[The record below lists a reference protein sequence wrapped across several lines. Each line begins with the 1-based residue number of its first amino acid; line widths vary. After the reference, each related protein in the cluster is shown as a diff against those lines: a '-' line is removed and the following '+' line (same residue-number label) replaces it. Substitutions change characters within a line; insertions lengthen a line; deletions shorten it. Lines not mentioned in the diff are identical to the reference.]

1 MTHPPLAIDVLDRC
15 GEHRGDDEWLTAAWE
30 QAQIVVCDPEN
41 ERIAA
46 DEEGLHYFDA
56 DTAPEGERVYLGGDR
71 PPVFAVLADLPDG
84 LPGRWIRPDWDRRDL
99 AIAVQA
105 IAIGHW
111 HATYRFH
118 PTTGEPLRSRLA
130 GWELAADTGRP
141 VFPRTDP
148 AVIVLI
154 DDGADR
160 VLLAQHRRYGGP
172 PKGSPADTPQVS
184 TGLGTSAQASAG
196 LSTSAQA
203 LAGLSTSAQASTRH
217 SRYACIAGFVEPGE
231 SAEAAV
237 HREVGEEIGIKLD
250 RLEYVSSQPWPY
262 PRSLMLAYRATA
274 DPDQELVLQ
283 DDEIADARWFTRE
296 EVRRMWVATDDATPS
311 AVRISIAR
319 FLIDGWLAEA

>member
-1 MTHPPLAIDVLDRC
+1 MTHPPLAIDVFDRF
-15 GEHRGDDEWLTAAWE
+15 GERRGDDEWLAAAWE
-30 QAQIVVCDPEN
+30 QARIVVCDPDN

-46 DEEGLHYFDA
+46 DDSGLHYFDA
-56 DTAPEGERVYLGGDR
+56 DTAPAGERVYLGGEH

-118 PTTGEPLRSRLA
+118 PTTGEPLRSRSA
-130 GWELAADTGRP
+130 GWELAADSGRP

-172 PKGSPADTPQVS
+172 PKVAVP
-184 TGLGTSAQASAG
+184 
-196 LSTSAQA
+196 
-203 LAGLSTSAQASTRH
+203 ASTRP
-217 SRYACIAGFVEPGE
+217 STAPPASTRQGRYACIAGFVEPGE

-237 HREVGEEIGIKLD
+237 HREVGEEIGIKID
-250 RLEYVSSQPWPY
+250 RLAYVSSQPWPY

-274 DPDQELVLQ
+274 DPTQEMVLQ

-296 EVRRMWVATDDATPS
+296 EVRQMWLDTADSTPS

-319 FLIDGWLAEA
+319 FLIEGWLAETA

>member
-1 MTHPPLAIDVLDRC
+1 MSHPPLAIDVLDRF
-15 GEHRGDDEWLTAAWE
+15 GERRGDDEWLTAAWE
-30 QAQIVVCDPEN
+30 QAQIVVCDPVN

-46 DEEGLHYFDA
+46 DEDGLHYFDA
-56 DTAPEGERVYLGGDR
+56 ETAPEGQRIYLGGEQ
-71 PPVFAVLADLPDG
+71 PPVFTVLADLPDG

-118 PTTGEPLRSRLA
+118 PTTGEPLEARQA
-130 GWELAADTGRP
+130 GWELEAVSGRP

-160 VLLAQHRRYGGP
+160 VLLAQHRRYSGAPKTGP
-172 PKGSPADTPQVS
+172 AAVRSN
-184 TGLGTSAQASAG
+184 
-196 LSTSAQA
+196 
-203 LAGLSTSAQASTRH
+203 
-217 SRYACIAGFVEPGE
+217 RYACIAGFVEPGE

-237 HREVGEEIGIKLD
+237 HREVGEEIGIKID
-250 RLEYVSSQPWPY
+250 RLTYVSSQPWPY
-262 PRSLMLAYRATA
+262 PRSLMLGYRATA
-274 DPDQELVLQ
+274 DPAQPFSLQ
-283 DDEIADARWFTRE
+283 ADEISDARWFTRE
-296 EVRRMWVATDDATPS
+296 EVRQMWVETEDSTPS

-319 FLIDGWLAEA
+319 FLIDGWLAGG

>member
-1 MTHPPLAIDVLDRC
+1 MTHPPLAIDVLDRF
-15 GEHRGDDEWLTAAWE
+15 GEHRGDDEWLAAAWE

-46 DEEGLHYFDA
+46 DEDGLHYFDA

-84 LPGRWIRPDWDRRDL
+84 LPGRWIKPDWERRDL

-172 PKGSPADTPQVS
+172 PKGSPPDTPQ
-184 TGLGTSAQASAG
+184 QASTR
-196 LSTSAQA
+196 LST
-203 LAGLSTSAQASTRH
+203 LTSPQASTRH

-296 EVRRMWVATDDATPS
+296 EVRRMWVATDDSTPS

-319 FLIDGWLAEA
+319 FLIDGWLAEP

>member
-1 MTHPPLAIDVLDRC
+1 MSHPPLAIDVLDRF

-30 QAQIVVCDPEN
+30 QAQIVVCDPVN
-41 ERIAA
+41 ERIAG
-46 DEEGLHYFDA
+46 DEEGLHYYDA
-56 DTAPEGERVYLGGDR
+56 DTAPEGQRVYLGGDS
-71 PPVFAVLADLPDG
+71 PPVFTVLTDLPDG

-118 PTTGEPLRSRLA
+118 PTTGEPLQARQA

-160 VLLAQHRRYGGP
+160 VLLAQHRRYSGAPKTGP
-172 PKGSPADTPQVS
+172 AAVRSG
-184 TGLGTSAQASAG
+184 
-196 LSTSAQA
+196 
-203 LAGLSTSAQASTRH
+203 
-217 SRYACIAGFVEPGE
+217 RYACIAGFVEPGE

-237 HREVGEEIGIKLD
+237 HREVGEEIGIKID

-274 DPDQELVLQ
+274 DPAQQLVLQ
-283 DDEIADARWFTRE
+283 AEEITDARWFTRD
-296 EVRRMWVATDDATPS
+296 EVRQMWVDTQDSTPS

-319 FLIDGWLAEA
+319 FLIDGWLAEG

>member
-1 MTHPPLAIDVLDRC
+1 MSHPPLAIDVLDRF
-15 GEHRGDDEWLTAAWE
+15 GERRGDDEWLAAAWE
-30 QAQIVVCDPEN
+30 QAQIVVCDPDN

-46 DEEGLHYFDA
+46 DDEGLHFFDA
-56 DTAPEGERVYLGGDR
+56 ATAPEGPRIYLGGEH
-71 PPVFAVLADLPDG
+71 PPVFAVFADLPDG
-84 LPGRWIRPDWDRRDL
+84 LPGRWIKPDWDRRDL

-105 IAIGHW
+105 IAVGQW

-118 PTTGEPLRSRLA
+118 PTTGAPLRPQMA
-130 GWELAADTGRP
+130 GWELTAETGRP

-172 PKGSPADTPQVS
+172 PKPAAPPSLAVNPQVTAANAAS
-184 TGLGTSAQASAG
+184 SAQVATSANASASRG
-196 LSTSAQA
+196 
-203 LAGLSTSAQASTRH
+203 ASTR
-217 SRYACIAGFVEPGE
+217 SGRYACIAGFVEPGE

-250 RLEYVSSQPWPY
+250 RLDYVSSQPWPY

-274 DPDQELVLQ
+274 DPTQELTLQ
-283 DDEIADARWFTRE
+283 DDEIADARWFTRD
-296 EVRRMWVATDDATPS
+296 EVRQMWVDTDDTTPS

-319 FLIDGWLAEA
+319 FLIDGWLAEAA

>member
-1 MTHPPLAIDVLDRC
+1 MSHPPLAIDVLDRL
-15 GEHRGDDEWLTAAWE
+15 GEHRGDDEWLSAAWE

-46 DEEGLHYFDA
+46 DEDGLHYFDA
-56 DTAPEGERVYLGGDR
+56 ATAPEGPRIYLGGEQ
-71 PPVFAVLADLPDG
+71 PPVFTVLADLPDG

-118 PTTGEPLRSRLA
+118 PTTGEPLRPRQA
-130 GWELAADTGRP
+130 GWELEASSGRP

-160 VLLAQHRRYGGP
+160 VLLAQHRRYSGAPKTGP
-172 PKGSPADTPQVS
+172 AAVRSG
-184 TGLGTSAQASAG
+184 
-196 LSTSAQA
+196 
-203 LAGLSTSAQASTRH
+203 
-217 SRYACIAGFVEPGE
+217 RYACIAGFVEPGE

-237 HREVGEEIGIKLD
+237 HREVGEEIGIKID

-262 PRSLMLAYRATA
+262 PRSLMLGYRATA
-274 DPDQELVLQ
+274 DPAQQLVLQ
-283 DDEIADARWFTRE
+283 AEEISDARWFTRD
-296 EVRRMWVATDDATPS
+296 EVRRMWVETEDATPS

-319 FLIDGWLAEA
+319 FLIEGWLAAG

>member
-1 MTHPPLAIDVLDRC
+1 MSHPPLAIDVLDRL
-15 GEHRGDDEWLTAAWE
+15 GEHRGDDDWLTAAWE

-46 DEEGLHYFDA
+46 DEDGLHYFDA
-56 DTAPEGERVYLGGDR
+56 ATAPEGPRIYLGGEQ
-71 PPVFAVLADLPDG
+71 PPVFTVLADLPDG
-84 LPGRWIRPDWDRRDL
+84 LPGRWIKPDWDRRDL

-118 PTTGEPLRSRLA
+118 PTTGEPLSPRQA
-130 GWELAADTGRP
+130 GWELEAATGRP

-160 VLLAQHRRYGGP
+160 VLLAQHRRYSGAPKTGP
-172 PKGSPADTPQVS
+172 AAVRSG
-184 TGLGTSAQASAG
+184 
-196 LSTSAQA
+196 
-203 LAGLSTSAQASTRH
+203 
-217 SRYACIAGFVEPGE
+217 RYACIAGFVEPGE

-237 HREVGEEIGIKLD
+237 HREVGEEIGIKID

-262 PRSLMLAYRATA
+262 PRSLMLGYRATA
-274 DPDQELVLQ
+274 DPAQQLVLQ
-283 DDEIADARWFTRE
+283 DAEIADARWFTRD
-296 EVRRMWVATDDATPS
+296 EVRQMWVETEDSTPS

-319 FLIDGWLAEA
+319 FLIDGWLAEG

>member
-1 MTHPPLAIDVLDRC
+1 MSHPPLAIDVLDRF
-15 GEHRGDDEWLTAAWE
+15 GERRGDDEWLAAAWE
-30 QAQIVVCDPEN
+30 QAQIVVCDPDN

-46 DEEGLHYFDA
+46 DEDGLHYFDA
-56 DTAPEGERVYLGGDR
+56 GTAPEGERVFLGGEH
-71 PPVFAVLADLPDG
+71 PPVFAVLTDLPDG
-84 LPGRWIRPDWDRRDL
+84 LPGRWIKPDWDRRDL

-118 PTTGEPLRSRLA
+118 PTTGEPLRSRQA
-130 GWELAADTGRP
+130 GWELAAGTGRP

-154 DDGADR
+154 DDGADK

-172 PKGSPADTPQVS
+172 PKGHAP
-184 TGLGTSAQASAG
+184 
-196 LSTSAQA
+196 
-203 LAGLSTSAQASTRH
+203 ASTRKG
-217 SRYACIAGFVEPGE
+217 RYACIAGFVEPGE

-237 HREVGEEIGIKLD
+237 HREVGEEIGIKID
-250 RLEYVSSQPWPY
+250 RLAYVSSQPWPY

-274 DPDQELVLQ
+274 DPTQELVLQ
-283 DDEIADARWFTRE
+283 DDEIADARWFTRD
-296 EVRRMWVATDDATPS
+296 EVRQMWVDSEDSTPS

-319 FLIDGWLAEA
+319 FLIDGWLGEAA